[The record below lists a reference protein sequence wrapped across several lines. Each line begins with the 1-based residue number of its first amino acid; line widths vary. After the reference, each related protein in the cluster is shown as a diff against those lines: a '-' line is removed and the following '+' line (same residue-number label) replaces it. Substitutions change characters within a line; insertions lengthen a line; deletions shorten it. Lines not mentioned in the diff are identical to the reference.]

1 MASIEISPLLPRG
14 RSCPGTAIHFHS
26 CSSVWSVGQ
35 EPGRRFLF
43 QVSPFM
49 WRLQSSC
56 GSGKLSF

>member
-1 MASIEISPLLPRG
+1 MASVEIAPLLPRG
-14 RSCPGTAIHFHS
+14 RSYPGTAIHFSS
-26 CSSVWSVGQ
+26 CSFVWSMGQ

-56 GSGKLSF
+56 GSRELSF